1 MLLPC
6 TTPPTAPPTGWPDIE
21 NFNYTPPLPP
31 DRPTQNTGRPTSE
44 SGRPRTRTAVII
56 GAVGVIIAIALVLL
70 FG

>member
-1 MLLPC
+1 M
-6 TTPPTAPPTGWPDIE
+6 E

-31 DRPTQNTGRPTSE
+31 DRPTQNTDRPTSE

-56 GAVGVIIAIALVLL
+56 GTVGVIIAIALVLL

>member
-1 MLLPC
+1 M
-6 TTPPTAPPTGWPDIE
+6 E

-31 DRPTQNTGRPTSE
+31 DRPTQNTDPTSE

-56 GAVGVIIAIALVLL
+56 GAIGVIIAIALVLL